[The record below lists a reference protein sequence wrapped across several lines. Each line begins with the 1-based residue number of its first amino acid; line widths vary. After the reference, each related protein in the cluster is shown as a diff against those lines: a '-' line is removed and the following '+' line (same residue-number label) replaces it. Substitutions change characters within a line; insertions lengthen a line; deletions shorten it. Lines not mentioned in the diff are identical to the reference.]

1 VVCAGCDEDEIATA
15 LGYVCHMACM
25 ISKWLEVYQTA
36 RDMLLGKYDTNRASL
51 GTTTTTTADTTALP
65 DDLHVITLDSQGRN
79 IGS

>member
-1 VVCAGCDEDEIATA
+1 
-15 LGYVCHMACM
+15 
-25 ISKWLEVYQTA
+25 
-36 RDMLLGKYDTNRASL
+36 MLLGKYDTNRASL